1 VGFFKREQPIHEQL
15 AEEAGLDID
24 GRDDEVASA
33 LEEDDAGSMDI
44 EYDEILRV
52 EATGLPGDVVEFV
65 ALPDGTLFMEEEL
78 AYGEPDAIAEAVTV
92 PAPYHAFAMR
102 DGGDVWSV
110 SVRRVAVVEV
120 PEEIPGDDVEL
131 VVDEEGQGLWIDDEE
146 AEGEIP
152 SLESFGAERF
162 DSFSLHARR
171 LDETLWEVT
180 VSPL

>member
-24 GRDDEVASA
+24 GRDDELAS
-33 LEEDDAGSMDI
+33 EDDADGLEI
-44 EYDEILRV
+44 EYDEHLRV
-52 EATGLPGDVVEFV
+52 EAPDLPGDVVEFV
-65 ALPDGTLFMEEEL
+65 ALPDGSLFMDEEL
-78 AYGEPDAIAEAVTV
+78 PQGAPDPIADAVTV
-92 PAPYHAFAMR
+92 PAPYRALATR
-102 DGGDVWSV
+102 EGGAVWSV
-110 SVRRVAVVEV
+110 SVQRVAVVEV
-120 PEEIPGDDVEL
+120 PEEIPGDDVEV
-131 VVDEEGQGLWIDDEE
+131 VVDEEGRGLWIDDEE

-180 VSPL
+180 VNPL